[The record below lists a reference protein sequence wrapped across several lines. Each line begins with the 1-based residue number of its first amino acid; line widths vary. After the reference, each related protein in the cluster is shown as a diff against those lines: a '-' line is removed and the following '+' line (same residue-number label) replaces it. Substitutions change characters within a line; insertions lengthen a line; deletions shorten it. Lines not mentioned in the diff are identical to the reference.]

1 MTTNKTISIYSDFDA
16 TISLLDVGDELFK
29 KYGNWDELYE
39 GFCNNMYN
47 VREFNKLLCNSL
59 RNDLTFEEIV
69 SFATKQQID
78 PFFYKFVMF
87 CKANNYNFTIVSD
100 GYDAYIKPILDHN
113 KLNFVPT
120 YCNSLIKEKDMFVP
134 NFFGAV
140 EGCECPTASCKR
152 NVVLNNSADED
163 IIVYI
168 GDGHTDYCAAEY
180 SDVVFAKSKLAAY
193 CNLNRIAHHPFK
205 NFFDIYQILNTKIKN
220 NKLYHRSQA
229 KMKRKSAF
237 ENE

>member
-39 GFCNNMYN
+39 GFSNNMYN

-78 PFFYKFVMF
+78 PFFYRFVMF
-87 CKANNYNFTIVSD
+87 CKENNYNFTIVSD

-229 KMKRKSAF
+229 KMKRKSVF